1 MKFTLSWLKEHLET
15 DASLDKISTTLT
27 MIGLEVEEITDP
39 AASLAP
45 FKVAHV
51 VSAEKHPDADKLKVC
66 MVDTGEEVV
75 QVICG
80 APNAHAGMKGVF
92 APSGAYVPGID
103 LTLKKAKIRGVESNG
118 MLCSERELEISD
130 EHDGIIDLPK
140 DTPVGT
146 PFSELAGLDDPVI
159 EIAITPNRPDCLG
172 VYGIARDLAA
182 AGLGT
187 LKESAIAPVKGAF
200 KSPLG
205 VELKFDEAHADACP
219 AFTGRMVRGVRNGA
233 SPDWMQRRLKAIGL
247 RPINALADITN
258 YITYDFGRPLH
269 VYDADKV
276 SGNIHA
282 RMGKKGEQFEALD
295 GKTYEVDENC
305 CVIADD
311 GGVLGLGGIIGGES
325 SGCSE
330 STVNVF
336 IESALF
342 DPRRIAAT
350 GRRLGIDSDA
360 RYRFE
365 RGVDPNFMGPG
376 AELAT
381 KLVMEICGGEP
392 SDLILAGKM
401 PDTDRIIEFD
411 TRQVKRLTGADIDNV
426 EIKVIL
432 KRLGFWVAGQ
442 GHELRVSPPG
452 WRPDIHES
460 ACLVE
465 EVIRIAGMDRMPAEP
480 LARLHAVAKPVLTPA
495 QKRARRA
502 RRALAG
508 RGMVE
513 AVTWSFIPRN
523 QARDFGGGGDDLEVV
538 NPISS
543 EMSSMRPSLL
553 PGLVA
558 AARRNAD
565 RGFADLALFEVGQA
579 YQGENIKDQFIAA
592 SGIRS
597 GTATL
602 IGAGRHWDG
611 QMRDVDAFDVRADAM
626 AALEAAGA
634 PVANVQAAPEAPGW
648 YHPGR
653 SGVLRLGPKTIL
665 AHFGELHPKTLKA
678 LGATG
683 PMVGFEVFLG
693 NIPPARSK
701 GQKSRSALDISD
713 LQAVRR
719 DFAFIVDEAL
729 PAETLIRAAKGA
741 DKALI
746 SDVTLFDIFAGGSM
760 EAGKKSLAIEV
771 TLQPREKTLTDA
783 EIEAVAGKVI
793 EKVVKATGGT
803 LRS

>member
-1 MKFTLSWLKEHLET
+1 MKFTLSWLKAHLET
-15 DASLDKISTTLT
+15 DASLDEISTTLT

-51 VSAEKHPDADKLKVC
+51 VSAEKHPDADKLKIC
-66 MVDTGEEVV
+66 MVDTGDEVV

-80 APNAHAGMKGVF
+80 APNAHTGMKGVF
-92 APSGAYVPGID
+92 APSGTYVPGID

-140 DTPVGT
+140 DTPIGT

-182 AGLGT
+182 AGLGK
-187 LKESAIAPVKGAF
+187 LKDSAIAPVKGVF
-200 KSPLG
+200 ESPLG
-205 VELKFDEAHADACP
+205 IEMKFDTPTANACP
-219 AFTGRMVRGVRNGA
+219 AFSGRMVRGVKNAA

-258 YITYDFGRPLH
+258 YITYDYGRPLH

-282 RMGKKGEQFEALD
+282 RMGKKGEQFTALD
-295 GKTYEVDENC
+295 GKTYEVDESC

-311 GGVLGLGGIIGGES
+311 AGVLGLGGIIGGES
-325 SGCSE
+325 SGCSDE
-330 STVNVF
+330 TVNVF

-342 DPRRIAAT
+342 DPDRIAAT
-350 GRRLGIDSDA
+350 GRRLGIESDA

-365 RGVDPNFMGPG
+365 RGVDPTFMGPG

-381 KLVMEICGGEP
+381 SLIMEICGGEP
-392 SDLILAGKM
+392 SHMIMAGKM

-411 TRQVKRLTGADIDNV
+411 TGQVKRLTGANIADA
-426 EIKVIL
+426 EIRVIL
-432 KRLGFWVAGQ
+432 KRLGFWTAGQ
-442 GHELRVSPPG
+442 DHELKVSPPA
-452 WRPDIHES
+452 WRPDINES

-465 EVIRIAGMDRMPAEP
+465 EIIRIAGMDRMPSEP

-495 QKRARRA
+495 QKRARRT

-513 AVTWSFIPRN
+513 AVTWSFIPRD

-553 PGLVA
+553 PGLIS
-558 AARRNAD
+558 AARRNAG

-579 YQGENIKDQFIAA
+579 YRGETPEDQFIAA
-592 SGIRS
+592 SGVRS
-597 GTATL
+597 GSAKLT
-602 IGAGRHWDG
+602 GSGRHWDG
-611 QMRDVDAFDVRADAM
+611 KMQSVDVFDVRADAL
-626 AALEAAGA
+626 AALSAAGA
-634 PVANVQAAPEAPGW
+634 PTANVQAAPEAPGW

-665 AHFGELHPKTLKA
+665 AHFGELHPKALKA
-678 LGATG
+678 LGASG

-693 NIPPARSK
+693 AIPPTRSK
-701 GQKSRSALDISD
+701 ARKSRSALDVSD

-729 PAETLIRAAKGA
+729 PAETLIRAAKSA
-741 DKALI
+741 DKTLI
-746 SDVTLFDIFAGGSM
+746 AGVTLFDVFSGGAL
-760 EAGKKSLAIEV
+760 EAGTKSLAIEV

-783 EIEAVAGKVI
+783 EIEAVAGKIIAKVI
-793 EKVVKATGGT
+793 KATGGI